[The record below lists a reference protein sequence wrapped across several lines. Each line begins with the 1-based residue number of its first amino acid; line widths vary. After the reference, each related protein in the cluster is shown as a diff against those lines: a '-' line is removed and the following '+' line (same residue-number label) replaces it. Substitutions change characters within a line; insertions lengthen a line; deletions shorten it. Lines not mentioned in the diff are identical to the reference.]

1 MLIHAIKSLFI
12 PVFFI
17 CIVSCNLAQDTVSI
31 TFSKGELEMMNTADS
46 VVLYRLFDMSTLN
59 KLPSI
64 IPPIE
69 IERTGSYPDFY
80 DSDRDIEYIKK
91 ARRELTIKEKR
102 KLIEFITIAD
112 NKLSDSI
119 IDCKF
124 APGAAIKFYK
134 GKERFYLLMCFNCD
148 VWAFVRREA
157 IYYIKYGEGNRKELI
172 DYAKS
177 LYPGD
182 YEFQLLK

>member
-1 MLIHAIKSLFI
+1 MKSLYALVI
-12 PVFFI
+12 FI
-17 CIVSCNLAQDTVSI
+17 CVGSCSLAQDTTVT

-46 VVLYRLFDMSTLN
+46 IVLYRLFDMSTLH

-64 IPPIE
+64 IPPLE
-69 IERTGSYPDFY
+69 IERTGSSPDFY
-80 DSDRDIEYIKK
+80 DSDRGIAYRKK
-91 ARRELTIKEKR
+91 AKREMTIIEKKELLELLTYR
-102 KLIEFITIAD
+102 D

-119 IDCKF
+119 VDCKF

-148 VWAFVRREA
+148 VWAFKRREA
-157 IYYIKYGEGNRKELI
+157 IYYIKYSEGHRKQLV
-172 DYAKS
+172 DYAKK
-177 LYPGD
+177 LYPND